1 MTNLRGV
8 GGAPRGLRTHQ
19 PSLHG
24 RRPHQDPPNHSAST
38 ARIVTTLDRTQ
49 GQRQRDDHPSHQR
62 TTIHHKRKKLA
73 PTTHPSTIKSKPTN
87 LKGDDQGDH
96 AESKETGTSHEATKY
111 SGRRGKDMDGWQQRC
126 VEDKG
131 CRRHDFKGWKSSVG
145 RGNARRFGVF
155 RKYRLDPPRLRNK
168 TELKGVPCTAFA
180 KGCVEI

>member
-24 RRPHQDPPNHSAST
+24 RRTIRDPPNHSAST
-38 ARIVTTLDRTQ
+38 ARIVATLDRTQ

-96 AESKETGTSHEATKY
+96 AESR
-111 SGRRGKDMDGWQQRC
+111 SGKTHRGKLNNPDDGEQIWT
-126 VEDKG
+126 DNNK
-131 CRRHDFKGWKSSVG
+131 D
-145 RGNARRFGVF
+145 ARR
-155 RKYRLDPPRLRNK
+155 
-168 TELKGVPCTAFA
+168 TKGADGTIS
-180 KGCVEI
+180 KGGNHR